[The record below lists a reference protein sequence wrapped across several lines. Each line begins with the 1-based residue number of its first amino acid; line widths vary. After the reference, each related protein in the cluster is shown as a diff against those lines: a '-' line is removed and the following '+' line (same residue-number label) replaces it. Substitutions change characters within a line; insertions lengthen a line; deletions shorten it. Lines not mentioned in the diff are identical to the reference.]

1 MQQIDRELIKTMKKC
16 SYRRLFVW
24 FVVGMSFS
32 ALIQAETR
40 YVSDEIEATLRTGPS
55 LSHAIQRMLKSGVA
69 LEILEV
75 NAENGYSRVKTSG
88 GTEGWI
94 LSRYLMADPPARSQV
109 EKIAKQITDAPDGS
123 VRVQLTAIKD
133 QFEKTSQRVAF
144 LENENKRLEEQL
156 GSIKKTSANIL
167 QIDEENKKLHQK
179 LATTEERLTTLQLE
193 NHELGDKSQKDWFI
207 TGALVLSGG
216 IVLGLILPLFTR
228 KRRSRYDSF

>member
-1 MQQIDRELIKTMKKC
+1 MNKF
-16 SYRRLFVW
+16 SYLVLLAW
-24 FVVGMSFS
+24 LVAGMSFS

-109 EKIAKQITDAPDGS
+109 EKIAKLITDAAPDGS
-123 VRVQLTAIKD
+123 VRVQLNAIKD
-133 QFEKTSQRVAF
+133 EFDKTSKRMAF

-167 QIDEENKKLHQK
+167 QIDEENKQLHQK
-179 LATTEERLTTLQLE
+179 LAATEQRLTTLQLE
-193 NHELGDKSQKDWFI
+193 NQELGDKSQQEWFI

-216 IVLGLILPLFTR
+216 VLLGLVLPFFTR
-228 KRRSRYDSF
+228 RKRSRYDSF

>member
-1 MQQIDRELIKTMKKC
+1 MKKC
-16 SYRRLFVW
+16 SYCRLLVW
-24 FVVGMSFS
+24 LVVGMSFS
-32 ALIQAETR
+32 TLIQAETR

-55 LSHAIQRMLKSGVA
+55 LSHAIQRMLKSGAA

-94 LSRYLMADPPARSQV
+94 LSRYLMPEPPARSQV
-109 EKIAKQITDAPDGS
+109 EKIAKQITDAAPDGS

-133 QFEKTSQRVAF
+133 QFEKTSKRVAL
-144 LENENKRLEEQL
+144 LESENKRLEEQL

-167 QIDEENKKLHQK
+167 QIDDENKKLHQK
-179 LATTEERLTTLQLE
+179 LAATEERLTTLQLE

-207 TGALVLSGG
+207 MGALVLSGG
-216 IVLGLILPLFTR
+216 ILLGLILPLFTR

>member
-1 MQQIDRELIKTMKKC
+1 MNKF
-16 SYRRLFVW
+16 SYLVLLAW
-24 FVVGMSFS
+24 LVAGMSFS

-94 LSRYLMADPPARSQV
+94 LSRYLMADPSARSQV
-109 EKIAKQITDAPDGS
+109 EKIAKLITDAAPDGS
-123 VRVQLTAIKD
+123 VRVQLNAIKD
-133 QFEKTSQRVAF
+133 EFDKTSKRMAF

-167 QIDEENKKLHQK
+167 QIDQENKQLHQK
-179 LATTEERLTTLQLE
+179 LAATEERLTTLQLE
-193 NHELGDKSQKDWFI
+193 NQELGDKSQQEWFI

-216 IVLGLILPLFTR
+216 VLLGLVLPFFTR
-228 KRRSRYDSF
+228 RKRSRYDSF

>member
-1 MQQIDRELIKTMKKC
+1 MNKF
-16 SYRRLFVW
+16 SYLVLLAW
-24 FVVGMSFS
+24 LVAGMSFS

-109 EKIAKQITDAPDGS
+109 EKIAKLITDAAPDGS
-123 VRVQLTAIKD
+123 VRVQLNAIKD
-133 QFEKTSQRVAF
+133 EFDKTSKRMAF

-167 QIDEENKKLHQK
+167 QIDQENKQLHQK
-179 LATTEERLTTLQLE
+179 LAATEDRLTTLQLE
-193 NHELGDKSQKDWFI
+193 NQELGDKNQQEWFI

-216 IVLGLILPLFTR
+216 VLLGLVLPFFTR
-228 KRRSRYDSF
+228 RKRSRYDSF